1 MGLKLEAGPCL
12 KLLHFKYLHHLEAL
26 LGDLSP
32 PSQAPK
38 VAHAPWQG
46 PAVSQRTRSSST
58 CTSERNDD
66 SDQNSGRNERNEERT
81 TLPSLQAV
89 SEGSLGQHAESR
101 RCTET
106 EATSSACSLKLEE
119 GLKGFKEDREAMSKE
134 FVEGLAE
141 DGVKEEAFGGFKG
154 DGSGGFKGDVSGGF
168 KEDGSGGFKE
178 EVSGGLKR
186 EASKGEAGSIDL
198 GPETS
203 IEGSLLTDA
212 LPSTRSVGEKRSL
225 TESEIF
231 GSFAEPSAVRRSGV
245 YVSGS
250 FSEVSGTADVAGAQK
265 RARLGG
271 CAELSVAE
279 TGTYRPAAVPTAR
292 DQDGGANLLEDESTQ
307 PLGKWRLPALVETG
321 EGPVSAN
328 PFQGFGGLQA
338 LTLRIQGLDSL
349 GPQDASGL
357 ELWLGEARRKEQHGG
372 KVILDKPNTL
382 SPQRLKLVLNPS
394 PGKMHLSPRTL
405 NPSPRNL
412 TLSPSKWMQSLSG
425 QKRKAGVLCETQIGV
440 DDATNQGSG
449 QGLGPAETPEQK
461 RSKEAA
467 TGHPL
472 RRPRCYQPLTSFAK
486 PPSPQLTAV
495 LTTLRE
501 QLVRHRESIAWQ
513 EGLVVRLRN
522 GVELPLEGRRTR
534 KKQVEEEPDYLQPRI
549 GPEYQAHVPDWNP
562 LDFPKRGGV
571 IGRGADDDT
580 LTSELEWI
588 SRPVWPRSSGKVG
601 VAETGF
607 GADPGFSGPGKR
619 PVLKRLSSQTDSAT
633 IRKHLVSEARS
644 ALDAALG
651 AAGGDLGL
659 LDMGERVAKK
669 WTRGQ
674 EQRFLSTASSI
685 PRGEEMGEEFYGE
698 GFFRALGG
706 ALPEKSLGELVDYYY
721 NVYKVRCKRQDGC
734 SRWAVEKV
742 APEGGPAA
750 AHGGVKITGPN
761 RDQSSDAGL
770 REAVSECR
778 RAQVKVSLYV
788 ESRVS

>member
-12 KLLHFKYLHHLEAL
+12 KLLHFKYLHHLVAL

-38 VAHAPWQG
+38 VAHVPWQG
-46 PAVSQRTRSSST
+46 PAVRQRTRSSST
-58 CTSERNDD
+58 CTSERNDE
-66 SDQNSGRNERNEERT
+66 SDRSSGRNERNEERT

-141 DGVKEEAFGGFKG
+141 DGGKGVKEEVFGGFKENV
-154 DGSGGFKGDVSGGF
+154 SGGFKGDVS
-168 KEDGSGGFKE
+168 EGFKE

-186 EASKGEAGSIDL
+186 EASKGETGSIDL

-212 LPSTRSVGEKRSL
+212 LPSARSVGEKRSL

-231 GSFAEPSAVRRSGV
+231 GSFAEPSAVRKSGV

-250 FSEVSGTADVAGAQK
+250 FSEVSGTADVAAAQK
-265 RARLGG
+265 RARLRG

-279 TGTYRPAAVPTAR
+279 TGTDRPAAVPTAR
-292 DQDGGANLLEDESTQ
+292 DQDGGANLLEDDSTQ

-321 EGPVSAN
+321 EGAVGAN

-357 ELWLGEARRKEQHGG
+357 ELWLGEARRKEQHQET
-372 KVILDKPNTL
+372 VISEKPNTL
-382 SPQRLKLVLNPS
+382 SPQRLKLILNSS
-394 PGKMHLSPRTL
+394 PRKMHLSPRTL

-440 DDATNQGSG
+440 GDATNQGSG
-449 QGLGPAETPEQK
+449 QGWGPAETPEQK

-472 RRPRCYQPLTSFAK
+472 RRPWCYRPLTSFAK

-513 EGLVVRLRN
+513 EGLVVRLRS
-522 GVELPLEGRRTR
+522 GVEFPLEGRRTR
-534 KKQVEEEPDYLQPRI
+534 KKQVEEEPDYMQPRI
-549 GPEYQAHVPDWNP
+549 GPKYQTHVPDWNP
-562 LDFPKRGGV
+562 LDVPKQGGV
-571 IGRGADDDT
+571 IGRGSDDDT

-588 SRPVWPRSSGKVG
+588 SRPVWPLSSGKVG

-607 GADPGFSGPGKR
+607 RADPGFSGPGKR

-633 IRKHLVSEARS
+633 VRRHLVSEARS

-659 LDMGERVAKK
+659 LDMGERVARK

-706 ALPEKSLGELVDYYY
+706 ALPEKSLGELVNYYY

-734 SRWAVEKV
+734 SRWAVGKV

-750 AHGGVKITGPN
+750 AIQFTGTDRDHG
-761 RDQSSDAGL
+761 SDAGVQGA
-770 REAVSECR
+770 ESEFR